1 MGELPAA
8 DLGSPARSRSV
19 GVAQALGAY
28 LWWGLVT
35 GIYFKSLDDVSPI
48 ELLAWRVLAG
58 LPVMLI
64 LLAMPPGYGRL
75 RKAIQSRRDVG
86 ILVLSTILITLNWF
100 TFIYAVVSN
109 RLVEASLGYFINPI
123 VTVMLGCFVLGE
135 RLRPLQ
141 LASVWL
147 AVVGVIIFGWT
158 DVIGASAASGI
169 DPGQT
174 VSESNYL
181 NRLPWIACVLPLSF
195 GAYGLLR
202 KQMNADST
210 AGLTIEMAIL
220 FPFMLGLE
228 LMIAWRGESMFRS
241 GDFKI
246 DALLL
251 VGGIVTA
258 LPLILFAAAARRL
271 RLATLGQ
278 LQYLAPTCQFLLAIS
293 VFGESINTG
302 KLVAFGIIW
311 VAIGL
316 YSWESIRG
324 WRQGE
329 LEG

>member
-8 DLGSPARSRSV
+8 DLGNPARSRSI

-35 GIYFKSLDDVSPI
+35 GIYFKSLDDVPPI

-75 RKAIQSRRDVG
+75 RKALQSRRDVG

-123 VTVMLGCFVLGE
+123 VTVMLGRFVLGE

-147 AVVGVIIFGWT
+147 AVVGVVIFGWT
-158 DVIGASAASGI
+158 EVIGASVASGT

-174 VSESNYL
+174 PSEFNYL
-181 NRLPWIACVLPLSF
+181 SRLPWIACVLPLSF

-228 LMIAWRGESMFRS
+228 LMIAWRGESMFGS
-241 GDFKI
+241 GDFKL
-246 DALLL
+246 DTLLL

-258 LPLILFAAAARRL
+258 LPLVFFAAAARRL

-278 LQYLAPTCQFLLAIS
+278 LQYLAPTCQFLLAIL

-302 KLVAFGIIW
+302 KIVAFAIIW
-311 VAIGL
+311 IAIGL

-324 WRQGE
+324 WR
-329 LEG
+329 EGDPEV